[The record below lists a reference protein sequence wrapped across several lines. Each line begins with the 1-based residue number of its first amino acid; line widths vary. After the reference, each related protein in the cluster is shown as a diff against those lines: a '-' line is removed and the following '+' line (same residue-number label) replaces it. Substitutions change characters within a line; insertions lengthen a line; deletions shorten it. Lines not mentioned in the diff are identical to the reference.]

1 MNMNKVD
8 RPYTIKAVVNLATII
23 IDLLGMIQPKMF
35 LRISFPVIQIIFM
48 VNTVKWVIRN
58 RRNHCNYFS
67 KPIWDYYKPDS
78 KSHQQ

>member
-23 IDLLGMIQPKMF
+23 IDLLVQPKMF
-35 LRISFPVIQIIFM
+35 LRISSPVIQSIFM
-48 VNTVKWVIRN
+48 VTRVKWVIRN
-58 RRNHCNYFS
+58 RMNHCNYFS